1 MRVITEKLLNSF
13 ISQLLIFISEH
24 LLFFPKYIMK
34 ASSTAPLLER
44 DILAQIHSTSLGAPE
59 QAIFLMPPSSCQ
71 EHVFQSSKTVSSKI
85 LILEGIINHNR

>member
-59 QAIFLMPPSSCQ
+59 QAFFSCLPV
-71 EHVFQSSKTVSSKI
+71 HVKNMSF
-85 LILEGIINHNR
+85 NHPRHYPQKF